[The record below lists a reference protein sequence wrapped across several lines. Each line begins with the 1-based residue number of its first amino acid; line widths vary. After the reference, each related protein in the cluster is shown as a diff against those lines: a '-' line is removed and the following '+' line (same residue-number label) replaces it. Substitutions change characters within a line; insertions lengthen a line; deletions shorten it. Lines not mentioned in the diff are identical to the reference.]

1 MKTLPHT
8 DAVIVG
14 AGWTGLLMARE
25 LATRTSLNIVVL
37 ERGSAHSPNEYAA
50 GMDELAYAIRF
61 RMMQDLSQDTVTIR
75 HSPKDRAYPLRQYG
89 SFLPGTG
96 VGGAGEHWSGVFP
109 RFLLDVFELHS
120 RTVEKYGAAR
130 LPEDHSIQDW
140 GVTYDELEPYYT
152 RTENLLGISGKAGN
166 LRGTKIPGGNI
177 FEGPRSAEY
186 PTPPTKVP
194 YFSELFRQASA
205 SLGYHPYPVPA
216 ATLSQLYTN
225 PDGITRPG
233 CTYCG
238 FCETFGCMIGAKS
251 QPTNTLLPILTKHKS
266 FSLRTNANVRRILC
280 SGDFTSPSSPSSFT
294 SRPANS
300 PTNVRGVTY
309 TNSAGQEFFQ
319 PADLVVLASW
329 TLNNTRLLLL
339 SKLGEPYD
347 PATGR
352 GTVGRN
358 LTHQVMLNAAT
369 AFFDQPLNR
378 FMGSGASGFM
388 FNDLDGDVF
397 DHSNVP
403 FLRGGAFLGRS
414 ARSLPIGEAD
424 TLPKSVKSTW
434 GSDWKK
440 AVLHYYDR
448 AGKITFIG
456 DHLAYRENYMDLD
469 PTYKD
474 HWGDPLLRLTIDWR
488 DNERH
493 MSAFAAQKAVELA
506 RAMGAK
512 EITPSAVLAHYDA
525 SRYQSSHI
533 QGGAIQGA
541 SPETSVVNP
550 YLQHWQA
557 PNLFILGASSFPQN
571 AAANPTPTLLAQTLR
586 TADTLLSRYLN
597 HPGPLF

>member
-1 MKTLPHT
+1 MKTLPHA
-8 DAVIVG
+8 DIVIVG
-14 AGWTGLLMARE
+14 AGWTGLLMAKE
-25 LATRTSLNIVVL
+25 LASRTALNIVVL
-37 ERGSAHSPNEYAA
+37 ERGPAHAPTEYAN

-61 RMMQDLSQDTVTIR
+61 RMMQDLSQETVTIR
-75 HSPKDRAYPLRQYG
+75 HTLKDRAYPMRQYG
-89 SFLPGTG
+89 PFLSGTG
-96 VGGAGEHWSGVFP
+96 VGGAGEHWSAVFP
-109 RFLLDVFELHS
+109 RFLPDVFELHS
-120 RTVEKYGAAR
+120 RTVAKYGAAR

-152 RTENLLGISGKAGN
+152 RAENLLGISGKAGN
-166 LRGTKIPGGNI
+166 IRGTIMSGGNI
-177 FEGPRSAEY
+177 FEGWRSAEY

-194 YFSELFRQASA
+194 YFSKLFRQAAS

-251 QPTNTLLPILTKHKS
+251 QPTNTLLPLVKKHKT
-266 FSLRTNANVRRILC
+266 FELRLKASVRRIIHD
-280 SGDFTSPSSPSSFT
+280 STQSSNK
-294 SRPANS
+294 SRR
-300 PTNVRGVTY
+300 VIGVTY
-309 TNSAGQEFFQ
+309 VDSTGQEFFQ
-319 PADLVVLASW
+319 PADLLFLASW

-378 FMGSGASGFM
+378 FMGSGASGFV
-388 FNDLDGDVF
+388 FNDLDGDLF
-397 DHSNVP
+397 DHSNLP

-414 ARSLPIGEAD
+414 ARSLPIGESD
-424 TLPKSVKSTW
+424 TLPKSVTATW
-434 GSDWKK
+434 GSEWKK

-448 AGKITFIG
+448 AGRITFIG
-456 DHLAYRENYMDLD
+456 DHFAYKSNYMDLD

-474 HWGDPLLRLTIDWR
+474 HWGDPLLRLTIDWH
-488 DNERH
+488 DNERKL
-493 MSAFAAQKAVELA
+493 SEFVAQKGEQLA

-512 EITPSAVLAHYDA
+512 EWNTAPVLTHYDA
-525 SRYQSSHI
+525 TRYQSSHV
-533 QGGAIQGA
+533 QGGAIMGA
-541 SPETSVVNP
+541 SPETSVVNS
-550 YLQHWQA
+550 YLQHWQT
-557 PNLFILGASSFPQN
+557 PNLFVLGASSFPQN
-571 AAANPTPTLLAQTLR
+571 ASANPTPTLLAQTLR
-586 TADTLLSRYLN
+586 TADAIATRYLQS
-597 HPGPLF
+597 PGPLL

>member
-1 MKTLPHT
+1 MKTLPHA
-8 DAVIVG
+8 DVVIVG
-14 AGWTGLLMARE
+14 AGWTGLLMAKE
-25 LATRTSLNIVVL
+25 LAAKTSLNIVVL
-37 ERGSAHSPNEYAA
+37 ERGSAHSPTEYAT

-75 HSPKDRAYPLRQYG
+75 HYPKDRAYPMRQYG
-89 SFLPGTG
+89 AFLPGTG

-109 RFLLDVFELHS
+109 RFLPDVFELHS
-120 RTVEKYGAAR
+120 RTVDKYGQSR
-130 LPEDHSIQDW
+130 LPEGHSIQDW

-152 RTENLLGISGKAGN
+152 RAENLLGISGKAGN

-177 FEGPRSAEY
+177 FEGWRSAEY

-194 YFSELFRQASA
+194 YFSELFRQAA
-205 SLGYHPYPVPA
+205 AQLGYHPYPVPA

-225 PDGITRPG
+225 PDGITRPA

-266 FSLRTNANVRRILC
+266 FSLRTNAQVRRILH
-280 SGDFTSPSSPSSFT
+280 DSSQNKSKI
-294 SRPANS
+294 
-300 PTNVRGVTY
+300 RGVTY
-309 TNSAGQEFFQ
+309 TDFSGQEFFQ
-319 PADLVVLASW
+319 PADLVFLASW

-347 PATGR
+347 PTTGR

-397 DHSNVP
+397 DHSNIP

-424 TLPKSVKSTW
+424 TLPKSVTATW
-434 GSDWKK
+434 GSEWKK

-456 DHLAYRENYMDLD
+456 DHLAYKANYMDLD

-474 HWGDPLLRLTIDWR
+474 HWGDPLLRLTIDWC

-512 EITPSAVLAHYDA
+512 EINPSAALTRYDA

-557 PNLFILGASSFPQN
+557 PNLFVLGASSFPQN
-571 AAANPTPTLLAQTLR
+571 AAANPTPTILAQTLR
-586 TADTLLSRYLN
+586 AADAVAQRYLKS
-597 HPGPLF
+597 PSLLA